1 MSMESDD
8 RFAIEVKD
16 LACGY
21 GETAVLEGIS
31 FSVKV
36 GELFFIVGRNGSGK
50 STLLRSLVGLVEP
63 LRGTVSY
70 FGRPFTDG
78 PGYARRDILRSI
90 GVLYQSDALWSSMSL
105 RENIEIPLEEHLRN
119 AKEVSD
125 GVKAVRRVV
134 RREERG
140 DVADVEREQIPHGVV
155 VLRPIEATQHGAS
168 RIGHRRIVESSLEPG
183 REPIERGTVGMRHAR
198 RWHRT
203 CPQLA
208 NDLLPQVWICR
219 QVLEVDRVEDD
230 PRRSRGRIAIGT
242 MARCA
247 ILLEEGAIALG
258 VGRARW
264 RRAAGCC
271 GLGIGG
277 LGRDAS
283 GKRDPDDDHA
293 QESTA
298 THTSTA

>member
-1 MSMESDD
+1 MESDD

-105 RENIEIPLEEHLRN
+105 RENIEIPLEEHTGLTRS
-119 AKEVSD
+119 ER
-125 GVKAVRRVV
+125 RRVV
-134 RREERG
+134 SLKLLQVGLRGYEEHSP
-140 DVADVEREQIPHGVV
+140 EQLSG
-155 VLRPIEATQHGAS
+155 
-168 RIGHRRIVESSLEPG
+168 
-183 REPIERGTVGMRHAR
+183 GMRK
-198 RWHRT
+198 
-203 CPQLA
+203 
-208 NDLLPQVWICR
+208 
-219 QVLEVDRVEDD
+219 
-230 PRRSRGRIAIGT
+230 
-242 MARCA
+242 
-247 ILLEEGAIALG
+247 
-258 VGRARW
+258 
-264 RRAAGCC
+264 RAALARALVLDPAIVFFDEPSA
-271 GLGIGG
+271 GLDPISAME
-277 LGRDAS
+277 LEALILETRDAMGTTIVIVSHALADIYGMADRLVLLDGETKGIRAEGSPRELAS
-283 GKRDPDDDHA
+283 GHEDASVRRFL
-293 QESTA
+293 TA
-298 THTSTA
+298 RLVGDAPPPPGGAALQGEQGNAT